1 MPPTTS
7 TPSNKFTY
15 SPLDPATCVILMIDH
30 QSGLFQTVTD
40 AALHDLRTNAMALA
54 KVAALLNIPLITTAS
69 VPEGPNG
76 PLMPE
81 IQQVAPH
88 AKFVPRTGE
97 INAWHNQ
104 AFAEAVRASGRPNVV
119 IAGVWTSVCVAL
131 PALSALSEGFKVYAV
146 MDASGNLSPFAT
158 QITMTRLSHAGV
170 EVIDTAAVCSEL
182 QRTWRRDDAP
192 EFAKLIAAFCPHYGA
207 AIEQHDEVMKS
218 VLNPRGIKT

>member
-1 MPPTTS
+1 
-7 TPSNKFTY
+7 
-15 SPLDPATCVILMIDH
+15 MIDH

-40 AALHDLRTNAMALA
+40 ISLHELRTNAMALA
-54 KVAALLNIPLITTAS
+54 KVAALLNIPLITTSS

-81 IQQVAPH
+81 LQQVAPH

-104 AFAEAVRASGRPNVV
+104 AFAEAVRASDRQNVI

-146 MDASGNLSPFAT
+146 MDASGNLSSFST
-158 QITMTRLSHAGV
+158 QVTMTRLSNAGV
-170 EVIDTAAVCSEL
+170 EVIDTVGVCSEL
-182 QRTWRRDDAP
+182 QRTWRREDAP
-192 EFAKLIAAFCPHYGA
+192 EYARLYAAISPHYGA
-207 AIEQHDEVMKS
+207 AVEQHDEVMKA
-218 VLNPRGIKT
+218 VLNTRGVKT